1 MQQVGS
7 VKVPVKELVRDG
19 VSEQPQDNWYALKKG
34 TGGSGRE
41 LEDTKG
47 YTARIL
53 VRFWMPEAGGKA
65 GRGDNWDGDMARGLD
80 SFDQDKGIFGS
91 PNEDLR

>member
-1 MQQVGS
+1 MPKPNPAHACVTQQVGS
-7 VKVPVKELVRDG
+7 VKVPVKELLRDG

-53 VRFWMPEAGGKA
+53 VRFWMPLPIAGQWRITSRPK
-65 GRGDNWDGDMARGLD
+65 
-80 SFDQDKGIFGS
+80 
-91 PNEDLR
+91 P

>member
-53 VRFWMPEAGGKA
+53 VRFWMPEAGGKG
-65 GRGDNWDGDMARGLD
+65 GRGENWDEDMARGLD